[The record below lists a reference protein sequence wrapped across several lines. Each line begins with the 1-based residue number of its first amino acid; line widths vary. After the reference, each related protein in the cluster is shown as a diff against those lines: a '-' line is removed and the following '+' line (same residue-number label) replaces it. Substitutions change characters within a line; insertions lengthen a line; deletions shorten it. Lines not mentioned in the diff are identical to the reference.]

1 MSKKE
6 NKKETKKEFRFQPL
20 LKDFSS
26 SEIDEYRHRKPKPKR
41 RPRIESIEIDIVEDS
56 EQRLQRLNAK
66 IDKIQ
71 RDIDGIQSGLEQFIN
86 NVEYELENIV
96 AYNCYLSDLSKSLKR
111 LKAEIKNVKKGN

>member
-26 SEIDEYRHRKPKPKR
+26 SEIDAYRPRKPEPKR

-96 AYNCYLSDLSKSLKR
+96 AYNCYLSDLFKSLKR